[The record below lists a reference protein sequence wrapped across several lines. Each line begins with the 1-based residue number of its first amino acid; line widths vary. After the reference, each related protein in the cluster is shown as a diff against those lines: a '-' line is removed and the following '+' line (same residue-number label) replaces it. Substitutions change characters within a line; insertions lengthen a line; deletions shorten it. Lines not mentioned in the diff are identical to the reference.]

1 MADRLNTVME
11 SADVQASLASDSI
24 DMRDEFKYWL
34 ADGNARKYS
43 PEIILSCMDK
53 ISEYAVRRKMSTV
66 SLWEY
71 TNHSAFNQSYH
82 RLAGAKLLR
91 ITDKNTHKVFIV
103 AGQLYLR
110 FLEEKSFAHKKAVIP
125 VDEEHEVK
133 SDSIPKHLSVSAI
146 DPEDVIAWLVTQ
158 LNANGTLYLKNVA
171 RAYMGALRNAPR
183 KLILDASQNRNVF
196 GCHTLLEFDELWA
209 AFKASPNYTDVNRT
223 LWHGQFS
230 AGLAAY
236 RRYIEYIEDNGHL
249 ANNDQRVIIDSTSKT
264 TKEIPRQITAEPQH
278 VDFAHPEFCTGCDP
292 VTCIVEGNNFNGGNW
307 RDVLVALTEDF
318 LQSKPKAMELY
329 HTSLYPNGERE
340 FLLKEKPKF
349 SARQLSNG
357 YWINV
362 NLSIKDLVFTIGRL
376 CEFCGVDLND
386 VNITYVPKQSVG
398 GMRPMSIIKDDSAR
412 FAQQT
417 VRDAFRA
424 WLTTH
429 NPEWSSGTVTMHYSD
444 AYYLYNNRRGITLE
458 EALTADDGLQRAYD
472 AIERFYTDNPT
483 QINNPSG
490 SARGYLRS
498 LRMLKEFL
506 DENYPELLSANSVTI
521 SASSVPDAV
530 IDALNKNY
538 ASGFRF
544 DTTYISLLSSASGV
558 EIDGRMQ
565 SALKR
570 IMFRR
575 DDGIYFL
582 IDLVANTATRKDII
596 DFADSYLEE
605 YGCFEIPEFYKL
617 YEDKVNPNCIRNAD
631 DFEKFYEQIGKSG
644 VRCVQAPYI
653 GNRIARYSNGAVWST
668 FKEVAAKIVSVIT
681 EEYYGSCNEDDLH
694 TKFCA
699 FSTDLLGKIIRQCAI
714 DELIRVEINDS
725 VCYQTFDALGL
736 PENFSE
742 VLAEALERLS
752 DIGLDPTQEVL
763 HTTLSLKLGVNFKA
777 EYNLP
782 DWDTYRRL
790 IAAFYKAEPRRE
802 WKYNI
807 FGEVTN

>member
-1 MADRLNTVME
+1 MAMINNPYSSVLPVAE
-11 SADVQASLASDSI
+11 QASSTPAST
-24 DMRDEFKYWL
+24 RDAFVAWL
-34 ADGNARKYS
+34 SVGNAKKFS
-43 PEIILSCMDK
+43 PQAAVACLDR
-53 ISEYAVRRKMSTV
+53 ISEYVISKKISC
-66 SLWEY
+66 SIWEISKSSMFQPVY
-71 TNHSAFNQSYH
+71 QRILNE
-82 RLAGAKLLR
+82 KLLR
-91 ITDKNTHKVFIV
+91 VIQKDTFKVFIV
-103 AGQLYLR
+103 AGQLYAK
-110 FLEEKSFAHKKAVIP
+110 FLKENPITLKEEITAIAERNDGVVAVESDTIRE
-125 VDEEHEVK
+125 DIN
-133 SDSIPKHLSVSAI
+133 SDSV
-146 DPEDVIAWLVTQ
+146 VAWLVTQ
-158 LNANGTLYLKNVA
+158 PNANGTLYLKNVV
-171 RAYMGALRNAPR
+171 RAYMFTLRNAPR
-183 KLILDASQNRNVF
+183 KLMLEASQSRNVF
-196 GCHTLLEFDELWA
+196 GCHTLLEFDELWT
-209 AFKASPNYTDVNRT
+209 AFKAAPNYTDVNRT
-223 LWHGQFS
+223 LGHGQFS

-236 RRYIEYIEDNGHL
+236 RRYIEYLEENGHPV
-249 ANNDQRVIIDSTSKT
+249 NNDQIAVIESTSKT
-264 TKEIPRQITAEPQH
+264 IKDISRQLTTEPLH
-278 VDFAHPEFCTGCDP
+278 VDFAHPELCMGCDP
-292 VTCIVEGNNFNGGNW
+292 QTCIVDGKSFSGRNW
-307 RDVLVALTEDF
+307 RDILVALTEDF

-329 HTSLYPNGERE
+329 HTSPYPNGERE
-340 FLLKEKPKF
+340 FLIKEKPKF

-376 CEFCGVDLND
+376 CKFCGVDLND
-386 VNITYVPKQSVG
+386 VNITCVPKQSAG
-398 GMRPMSIIKDDSAR
+398 ELRPINIIKDDSAR
-412 FAQQT
+412 FAQQI
-417 VRDAFRA
+417 VRDTFRA
-424 WLTTH
+424 WLITH
-429 NPEWSSGTVTMHYSD
+429 NPKWSSGTVTMHYSD
-444 AYYLYNNRRGITLE
+444 AYYLYNNKRGITLE

-483 QINNPSG
+483 QTNNPSG

-506 DENYPELLSANSVTI
+506 VENYPELLSANSVAI
-521 SASSVPDAV
+521 SAPSVPDAV
-530 IDALNKNY
+530 VDALNKNY

-544 DTTYISLLSSASGV
+544 DTTYVNLLSSSSGV

-565 SALKR
+565 SALKH

-582 IDLVANTATRKDII
+582 LDIVANAAIRKDII

-617 YEDKVNPNCIRNAD
+617 YEKKVNPNCIRNAE
-631 DFEKFYEQIGKSG
+631 DFESFYEQIGKSG
-644 VRCVQAPYI
+644 IRCVQAPYI

-668 FKEVAAKIVSVIT
+668 FKEVAAKIVSVIN

-699 FSTDLLGKIIRQCAI
+699 FSTDLLGKIIRQYAV

-752 DIGLDPTQEVL
+752 DIGLDPTQDAL

-782 DWDTYRRL
+782 DWDIYRRL
-790 IAAFYKAEPRRE
+790 ITAFYKAEPRRE

-807 FGEVTN
+807 FGEVAN

>member
-1 MADRLNTVME
+1 M
-11 SADVQASLASDSI
+11 
-24 DMRDEFKYWL
+24 
-34 ADGNARKYS
+34 
-43 PEIILSCMDK
+43 
-53 ISEYAVRRKMSTV
+53 
-66 SLWEY
+66 
-71 TNHSAFNQSYH
+71 
-82 RLAGAKLLR
+82 
-91 ITDKNTHKVFIV
+91 
-103 AGQLYLR
+103 
-110 FLEEKSFAHKKAVIP
+110 
-125 VDEEHEVK
+125 
-133 SDSIPKHLSVSAI
+133 
-146 DPEDVIAWLVTQ
+146 
-158 LNANGTLYLKNVA
+158 
-171 RAYMGALRNAPR
+171 
-183 KLILDASQNRNVF
+183 
-196 GCHTLLEFDELWA
+196 
-209 AFKASPNYTDVNRT
+209 
-223 LWHGQFS
+223 
-230 AGLAAY
+230 
-236 RRYIEYIEDNGHL
+236 
-249 ANNDQRVIIDSTSKT
+249 
-264 TKEIPRQITAEPQH
+264 
-278 VDFAHPEFCTGCDP
+278 
-292 VTCIVEGNNFNGGNW
+292 
-307 RDVLVALTEDF
+307 
-318 LQSKPKAMELY
+318 
-329 HTSLYPNGERE
+329 
-340 FLLKEKPKF
+340 LKEKPKF

-362 NLSIKDLVFTIGRL
+362 NLSIKNLVFAIGRL
-376 CEFCGVDLND
+376 CEFYGVDLND
-386 VNITYVPKQSVG
+386 VNITYVPKQSAG
-398 GMRPMSIIKDDSAR
+398 GMRPMNINKDDSAR

-424 WLTTH
+424 WLTAH
-429 NPEWSSGTVTMHYSD
+429 NPDWSNGTVTMHYSD
-444 AYYLYNNRRGITLE
+444 AYYLYNNRFGITLE

-472 AIERFYTDNPT
+472 AIESFYTDNPT
-483 QINNPSG
+483 QTNNPSG

-498 LRMLKEFL
+498 LRMLKEFIN
-506 DENYPELLSANSVTI
+506 ENYPELLNVNLAAI
-521 SASSVPDAV
+521 SASNVPDAV
-530 IDALNKNY
+530 VNALNKNY

-544 DTTYISLLSSASGV
+544 DTTYINLLSSASGV
-558 EIDGRMQ
+558 EIDERMQ

-582 IDLVANTATRKDII
+582 LDIVADAATRKDII

-617 YEDKVNPNCIRNAD
+617 YEEKVNPNCIRNAE
-631 DFEKFYEQIGKSG
+631 DFESFYEQIGKSG
-644 VRCVQAPYI
+644 VRCVQAPHI

-668 FKEVAAKIVSVIT
+668 FKEVSAKIVSVIT

-699 FSTDLLGKIIRQCAI
+699 FSTDLLGKIIRHCAV

-752 DIGLDPTQEVL
+752 DIGLDPTQDAL

-807 FGEVTN
+807 FGEVAN

>member
-1 MADRLNTVME
+1 MATINNLDSSVFPVE
-11 SADVQASLASDSI
+11 EQASSTPASMKDAFA
-24 DMRDEFKYWL
+24 EWL
-34 ADGNARKYS
+34 SDGNAKKFHPQS
-43 PEIILSCMDK
+43 AIACLDK
-53 ISEYAVRRKMSTV
+53 ISEYVISKKISC
-66 SLWEY
+66 SIWEISQPSVFQPLY
-71 TNHSAFNQSYH
+71 QRILNE
-82 RLAGAKLLR
+82 KLLR
-91 ITDKNTHKVFIV
+91 VMQRDTFKVFIV
-103 AGQLYLR
+103 VGQLYAK
-110 FLEEKSFAHKKAVIP
+110 FLKEKPIIFKEDITVIAEKNEEVIAIESENTIRE
-125 VDEEHEVK
+125 DIN
-133 SDSIPKHLSVSAI
+133 SDSV
-146 DPEDVIAWLVTQ
+146 VAWLITQ
-158 LNANGTLYLKNVA
+158 SNANGTLYLKNVA
-171 RAYMGALRNAPR
+171 RAYIGALRNAPR
-183 KLILDASQNRNVF
+183 KLILEDSQNRNVF
-196 GCHTLLEFDELWA
+196 GCHTLSECDELCTV
-209 AFKASPNYTDVNRT
+209 FKASPNYTDVNRT

-236 RRYIEYIEDNGHL
+236 RRYIEYLEENGHSVK
-249 ANNDQRVIIDSTSKT
+249 NDQRVVIDSISKA
-264 TKEIPRQITAEPQH
+264 TKETPRQLTAAPLY
-278 VDFAHPEFCTGCDP
+278 VDFAHPELCIGCDP
-292 VTCIVEGNNFNGGNW
+292 RTCVVEGKSFSVRNW

-318 LQSKPKAMELY
+318 LQSRPKAMELY

-362 NLSIKDLVFTIGRL
+362 NLNIKDLVFTIGKL
-376 CEFCGVDLND
+376 CEFCGVDLNN
-386 VNITYVPKQSVG
+386 VNITYVPKQSAG
-398 GMRPMSIIKDDSAR
+398 GMRPMNIIKDDSAR

-458 EALTADDGLQRAYD
+458 EALTAADGLQRAYD
-472 AIERFYTDNPT
+472 AIEHFYTDNPT
-483 QINNPSG
+483 QTNNPSG

-506 DENYPELLSANSVTI
+506 DENHPELLSANPVAISVP
-521 SASSVPDAV
+521 SVPDAV

-538 ASGFRF
+538 TSGFRF
-544 DTTYISLLSSASGV
+544 DTTYVNLLSSASGV
-558 EIDGRMQ
+558 EIDGHMQ

-582 IDLVANTATRKDII
+582 IDIVADTSTRKDII

-605 YGCFEIPEFYKL
+605 YGCFEIPEFYML
-617 YEDKVNPNCIRNAD
+617 YEDKVNPNCIRNVE
-631 DFEKFYEQIGKSG
+631 DFESFYEQIGKSG

-668 FKEVAAKIVSVIT
+668 FKEVAEKIVSVIKD
-681 EEYYGSCNEDDLH
+681 EYYGSCNEDDLH
-694 TKFCA
+694 TKFRA
-699 FSTDLLGKIIRQCAI
+699 FSTDLLGKIIRQCAA

-752 DIGLDPTQEVL
+752 DIGLDPMQDAL

-802 WKYNI
+802 WKFNI
-807 FGEVTN
+807 FGEVTS